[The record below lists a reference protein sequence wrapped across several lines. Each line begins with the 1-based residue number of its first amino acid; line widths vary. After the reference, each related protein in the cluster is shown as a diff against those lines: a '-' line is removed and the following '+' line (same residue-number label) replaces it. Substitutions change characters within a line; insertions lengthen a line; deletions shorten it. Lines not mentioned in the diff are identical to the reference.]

1 MGFYICF
8 ITYIINR
15 IDLLS
20 LPPSARTSA
29 SHTETRS
36 ASYGWVRCMGSW
48 PNTLSRLTLFAP
60 PMRDY
65 FAGRSWLE
73 WGLVTHIGEGRL
85 VT

>member
-1 MGFYICF
+1 MGFDICF

-48 PNTLSRLTLFAP
+48 PNTLSRLTLFAS

-65 FAGRSWLE
+65 FAGWSWLE